1 MRVME
6 SRLRD
11 RQHSEWRRHSSVLSR
26 RDVLRATS
34 INLRPPLAR
43 FPVNVDRDY
52 LRVDRPRSYVD
63 KNVFINELHPPSL
76 LSTLLPR

>member
-43 FPVNVDRDY
+43 FPVNADRDY

-63 KNVFINELHPPSL
+63 KNVFINELHPSPL

>member
-43 FPVNVDRDY
+43 FPVDRDY

-63 KNVFINELHPPSL
+63 KNVFINELHPPPL